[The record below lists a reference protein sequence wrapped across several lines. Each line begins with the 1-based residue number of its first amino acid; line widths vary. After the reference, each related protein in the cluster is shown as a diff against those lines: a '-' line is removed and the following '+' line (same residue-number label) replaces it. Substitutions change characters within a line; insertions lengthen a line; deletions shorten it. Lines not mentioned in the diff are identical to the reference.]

1 MAVLARNAGMEV
13 TMGESFNSPSSS
25 TGPNWPMRLT
35 MVYGVQAVKQR
46 MASDRM
52 ISAVRTSVCLRLLRK
67 VTVDLLKVVVP
78 SLVIIRRVI
87 SLDERRMNRKMAA

>member
-1 MAVLARNAGMEV
+1 
-13 TMGESFNSPSSS
+13 
-25 TGPNWPMRLT
+25 MRLT